1 MFNAEVSGADMYP
14 SLHARN
20 LWYSA
25 SDDSWS
31 SSSDGD
37 DDDEDEEDEE
47 DAEDDEEDDDD
58 DMAGESGAEDPDNVD
73 PPRSRCATC
82 TVRSGS

>member
-14 SLHARN
+14 SLHARS

-37 DDDEDEEDEE
+37 DDEEEEEED
-47 DAEDDEEDDDD
+47 DEDDEEDDDD
-58 DMAGESGAEDPDNVD
+58 MAGDSGAEDPDNVD